1 MCCIMLASTSMGD
14 EEKGRSKAGKSYV
27 SVVIPTRNR
36 PELVVRAVMSALA
49 QDFGSVEVIVVVDGE
64 DRETSEALRGICDA
78 RVRVIELAACV
89 GGAEAR
95 NIGVRAAHGEW
106 VGFLD
111 DDDEWLP
118 HKLSRQITAARRS
131 HAAWPVVSS
140 RMIVR
145 TDKREVVR
153 PLRRYEAK
161 RPVSEYL
168 FCRKSFGDG
177 PYALQTSTLMMQKEL
192 MLTVPFRK
200 GLKRHQDWDWV
211 LRAERVAGV
220 EFSVIEEPLAIY
232 CEEDGRKRVG
242 RSEDWMFSMAWGR
255 EMRGYFS
262 GKAYSWFLA
271 TECMTR
277 AVKSRAGLRVYA
289 EILRRF
295 VVEGEASPGSAAM
308 MVAFLG
314 LPQGMRERVHGFTKG
329 MRGSEARVTVEMEF
343 RNAGQ

>member
-1 MCCIMLASTSMGD
+1 MQD
-14 EEKGRSKAGKSYV
+14 KEKSGSKAAQICV

-36 PELVVRAVMSALA
+36 PELVGRAVASALG
-49 QDFGSVEVIVVVDGE
+49 QDFSGIEVIVVVDGE
-64 DRETSEALRGICDA
+64 DGETSEVLRGISDA
-78 RVRVIELAACV
+78 RVRVIKLAESV

-106 VGFLD
+106 VAFLD

-118 HKLSRQITAARRS
+118 HKLSRQVTGRS

-145 TDKREVVR
+145 SGEREMER
-153 PLRRYEAK
+153 PLRRYEPK

-168 FCRKSFGDG
+168 FCRKLVGDG
-177 PYALQTSTLMMQKEL
+177 PYALQTSTLMVRREL
-192 MLTVPFRK
+192 MLAVPFRK
-200 GLKRHQDWDWV
+200 GLRRHQDWDWV
-211 LRAERVAGV
+211 LRAEPVAGV
-220 EFSVIEEPLAIY
+220 EFDVIEEPLAIY
-232 CEEDGRKRVG
+232 GADCGRERVG
-242 RSEDWMFSMAWGR
+242 RSEDWPFSMEWGR

-262 GKAYSWFLA
+262 ARAYSWFLA

-277 AVKSRAGLRVYA
+277 AVKSRAGLKVYA

-295 VVEGEASPGSAAM
+295 VFDGEPSPGSAAM
-308 MVAFLG
+308 MVVFLG
-314 LPQGMRERVHGFTKG
+314 LPRGIRERMRGVARGMRHSGARMAVG
-329 MRGSEARVTVEMEF
+329 MEL